1 MNGQCWAPGMVSTG
15 VIILIVMCDSQLVS
29 GLVFLRL
36 CPLPLQV
43 VWKFPAQSKQ
53 LAYSFKVKS
62 ALLHFKGK
70 CDLCWKMFRIH
81 QDEEGRRK
89 EGKEEMN

>member
-1 MNGQCWAPGMVSTG
+1 MPPASPQWPRVTVES
-15 VIILIVMCDSQLVS
+15 
-29 GLVFLRL
+29 
-36 CPLPLQV
+36 LQV

-81 QDEEGRRK
+81 QDEEGRGK